1 LKASSP
7 YRQDDDP
14 RRFWRTAVSNADPLA
29 LESIYRRRFD
39 ILPGDRIATAGSCF
53 AQHVAN
59 YLRRSGFN
67 IVNSEPAPASLGQ
80 RDAKDLQ
87 YNTFS
92 ARYGNIYTT
101 RHLLQLAHEAFG
113 LFEPSDI
120 VWEKDRRY
128 FDALRPSVEPSGLD
142 SPEEV
147 LLHRRVHLQSVRR
160 LLESTDIFI
169 FTFGLTECWR
179 HTASRTVFPTGP
191 GVIAGHYNEN
201 EYEYKNLSFNEVVDD
216 FLRFRD
222 LLKSLNSGCR
232 FVITVSPVPLTA
244 TASNDH
250 VLVATSYSKSILRSA
265 AGEICARCPDV
276 DYFPSY
282 EIITNVASRGIFF
295 ESNLRSVRP
304 TGVDC
309 AMTAFF
315 SEHQNNR
322 TSGAVQ
328 CASATDQAT
337 SERNMDDDS
346 ACEDAFLE
354 AFAPKDAG

>member
-1 LKASSP
+1 LKPSSP
-7 YRQDDDP
+7 YLQEDP

-29 LESIYRRRFD
+29 LANIYRRRFD
-39 ILPGDRIATAGSCF
+39 ILPSDRIATAGSCF
-53 AQHVAN
+53 AQHVAVH
-59 YLRRSGFN
+59 LRRSGFN
-67 IVNSEPAPASLGQ
+67 IVNCEPAPDNLGQ

-92 ARYGNIYTT
+92 ARYGNIYTS
-101 RHLLQLAHEAFG
+101 RHLRQLAHEAFG
-113 LFEPSDI
+113 LFAPSDV
-120 VWEKDRRY
+120 VWERNLRY
-128 FDALRPSVEPSGLD
+128 FDALRPGVEPSGLE

-147 LLHRRVHLQSVRR
+147 LLHRRVHLQAVRR

-179 HTASRTVFPTGP
+179 HTASRTVFPTAP
-191 GVIAGHYNEN
+191 GVVAGHYNEE
-201 EYEYKNLSFNEVVDD
+201 EYEFTNLSFTEVVED
-216 FLRFRD
+216 FLGFRD
-222 LLKSLNSGCR
+222 LLKSLNSACR

-250 VLVATSYSKSILRSA
+250 VLVATSYSKSILRGA

-309 AMTAFF
+309 AMNAFF
-315 SEHQNNR
+315 TEHQNNR
-322 TSGAVQ
+322 TSGAAQ
-328 CASATDQAT
+328 CANAIDKTA
-337 SERNMDDDS
+337 SERSMDDDA